1 MTVTKPSDYLKNTTG
16 GDFVHAKQGGTILN
30 NNNTTITNSIIG
42 DGIITNA
49 FQIKDAVAE
58 NSQLGGDTRP
68 KEADNGIIQNQK
80 ILSGGTFAY
89 DVAGEYVIAR
99 STITLAGVSKTN
111 LLSMGRGGTT
121 PSIAQFY
128 KQIGAKTLH
137 AFRRNNFSW
146 TGTKSHGTAGHSLLS
161 RRNWVA
167 NTSGGGNSAAA
178 PSSIDAAMH
187 APGGS
192 SRNGTGAQVV
202 YSDAAANPTRAIPG
216 RLVIQANFTNDATER
231 KPWTATRDGGSDFYD
246 YKAITG

>member
-1 MTVTKPSDYLKNTTG
+1 MAVTKPSDYLKNTTG
-16 GDFVHAKQGGTILN
+16 GAFTHAKQGGTILN

-80 ILSGGTFAY
+80 ILSGGGFAY

-128 KQIGAKTLH
+128 KQIGAKTLT
-137 AFRRNNFSW
+137 AFRNNRFSW
-146 TGTKSHGTAGHSLLS
+146 TNTKRDGSAITS
-161 RRNWVA
+161 RPNWLNVA
-167 NTSGGGNSAAA
+167 SGGMDTATA